1 MMKHDYLWDKTGG
14 DAEIEGLENMLS
26 GLKYEPAAPPRLPVA
41 EVLNESAKTPWWKF
55 SIAFAVP
62 ACLLL
67 AVAVGFWTMSL
78 GGDPVASLAGSDNPA
93 FAAPAEQRSSEVSPE
108 AKTATPEPE
117 KPEIAKPLKTIFTQ
131 RTRSNDVRPVRAKY
145 RQKRQRFETLTS
157 EERFAYDQLKLAL
170 SITGAKLKVVSD
182 TVNRTED

>member
-14 DAEIEGLENMLS
+14 DAEIEGLENLLS
-26 GLKYEPAAPPRLPVA
+26 GLKYELAAPPRLPVG
-41 EVLNESAKTPWWKF
+41 EVLNASAKTPWWKF

-67 AVAVGFWTMSL
+67 AVAVGFWTMRL
-78 GGDPVASLAGSDNPA
+78 RDDPTASLAASDKPA
-93 FAAPAEQRSSEVSPE
+93 FAANADPSSTEVSPE
-108 AKTATPEPE
+108 ARRTAPQPERHE
-117 KPEIAKPLKTIFTQ
+117 VAKPLKTIFTQ
-131 RTRSNDVRPVRAKY
+131 RTRSNDVRPVRSKY
-145 RQKRQRFETLTS
+145 RQKKQRFETLTS